1 MPLESDPSAAL
12 AYRLEGAP
20 IWDFELAG
28 FRRGDFLLPARQ
40 AADINGLFMLHPYHP
55 NMIPV
60 VFVHGT
66 ASSPARWAEMA
77 NELLGDYKIASRYQ
91 LWFFVY
97 NSGNPIVL
105 SAMRLRESL
114 QAVART
120 SIPTART
127 RRSTRW

>member
-1 MPLESDPSAAL
+1 MQVGSHTVPLESDPSAAL

-28 FRRGDFLLPARQ
+28 FRQGDFQVSGLPKVG
-40 AADINGLFMLHPYHP
+40 DLNGLFMLHPYHP

-77 NELLGDYKIASRYQ
+77 NELLGDRGDRVALSD
-91 LWFFVY
+91 L
-97 NSGNPIVL
+97 VL
-105 SAMRLRESL
+105 HL
-114 QAVART
+114 
-120 SIPTART
+120 
-127 RRSTRW
+127 